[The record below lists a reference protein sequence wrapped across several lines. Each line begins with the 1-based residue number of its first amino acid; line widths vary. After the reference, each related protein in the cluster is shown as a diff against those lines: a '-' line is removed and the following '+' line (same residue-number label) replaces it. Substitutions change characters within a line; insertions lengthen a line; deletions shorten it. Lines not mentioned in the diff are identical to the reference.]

1 MINIQLIE
9 DCKKGKPQALRKLFE
24 SYSAYMFKVCLRYM
38 KSTEDAEDMLS
49 QGFSKVFQNLSKFEY
64 REELSLKAWIKKAMI
79 FECLMHLRKQ
89 HNFIMVSE
97 DEAEETGYDDEII
110 EGIEAKYIFLEISNL
125 PTGYRTVLNLYCIE
139 GYKHQEIAEILNIKE
154 GTSRSQLNKAKK
166 LLKER
171 LDTNIKKDERRRL

>member
-1 MINIQLIE
+1 
-9 DCKKGKPQALRKLFE
+9 
-24 SYSAYMFKVCLRYM
+24 
-38 KSTEDAEDMLS
+38 
-49 QGFSKVFQNLSKFEY
+49 
-64 REELSLKAWIKKAMI
+64 
-79 FECLMHLRKQ
+79 MHLRKQ

-110 EGIEAKYIFLEISNL
+110 KGIEAKYIFLEIANL